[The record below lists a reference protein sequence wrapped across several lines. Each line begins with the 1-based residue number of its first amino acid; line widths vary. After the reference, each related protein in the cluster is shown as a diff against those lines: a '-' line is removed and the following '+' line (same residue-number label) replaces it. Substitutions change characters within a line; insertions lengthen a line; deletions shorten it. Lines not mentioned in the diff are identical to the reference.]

1 MSYIRFIRYYN
12 DQNGDTEKL
21 CGIPFSRNLH
31 SRIKKSN
38 HERNRIKK
46 TMHKKNPFPCLLFI
60 LNFIYT
66 IFDSYLPIDRSGNA
80 TVTTVPFVVEQIHEL
95 AGISPWNRR
104 EITIG
109 GRDA

>member
-1 MSYIRFIRYYN
+1 
-12 DQNGDTEKL
+12 
-21 CGIPFSRNLH
+21 
-31 SRIKKSN
+31 
-38 HERNRIKK
+38 
-46 TMHKKNPFPCLLFI
+46 MHKKNSCLLFI

-66 IFDSYLPIDRSGNA
+66 IFNSYLSISRNA
-80 TVTTVPFVVEQIHEL
+80 TVKFTRVPFVVGQIHEL